1 MDKPGPRLQRP
12 PPESWLHANGLRMN
26 YLDWGIPPGR
36 SEPATPTVVLAL
48 HGLASSCHWYD
59 LVLPHLVDSYH
70 CIALDQRGHAKTD
83 QPSAGYDWRTLSTDV
98 VQALDTL
105 GVQRAV
111 VMGHSW
117 GGYVALSVA
126 AIYPERV
133 SHLVMVDGG
142 FLDWTRW
149 PGATWE
155 WFKDLLR
162 PRDVAGTRA
171 QFLDRLRTQMAGC
184 WSDQLAEIAMTM
196 VRAGPDDTVRDILEP
211 ASHAQVLEAM
221 WNEPPSTMFH
231 RVRCPPD
238 NGGRHASRHGQ
249 SRVRPDAQDHG
260 RVGSVGHRKLQAGLD
275 PRHDPRHRLP
285 QARGDGPRGPRLSL
299 CVRGPLANPMCG
311 Y

>member
-83 QPSAGYDWRTLSTDV
+83 QPSTGYDWRTLSTDV

-133 SHLVMVDGG
+133 SHLVMVGGG

-196 VRAGPDDTVRDILEP
+196 IRAGPDDTVRDILEP

-231 RVRCPPD
+231 RVRCPTLIVAAGTRQGTGNQEFARMRRIMAESAQSAIESCKLAWIPD
-238 NGGRHASRHGQ
+238 TIHDIGYHKPEEMAREVRAFLSASGA
-249 SRVRPDAQDHG
+249 P
-260 RVGSVGHRKLQAGLD
+260 
-275 PRHDPRHRLP
+275 
-285 QARGDGPRGPRLSL
+285 
-299 CVRGPLANPMCG
+299 
-311 Y
+311 